1 MPVAVLF
8 AAAGC
13 HAAQADIVYE
23 AVRSSVR
30 PETDSRTAVV
40 NLLDA
45 KGTLLELKVQS
56 AQRHVFLAC
65 SRHSTGGSAGRGVG
79 QQ

>member
-1 MPVAVLF
+1 
-8 AAAGC
+8 
-13 HAAQADIVYE
+13 VYE

-45 KGTLLELKVQS
+45 KGTLLELKVQCAYCHCRS
-56 AQRHVFLAC
+56 CC
-65 SRHSTGGSAGRGVG
+65 SPQYYVRGNLTWARQLNCRERSLQASSAGCR
-79 QQ
+79 